1 MDKYTSSLENI
12 EKLIVSIDYSSPKN
26 LVEEIM
32 QKKKNEILVKLEVT
46 DMINKAFT
54 TALK

>member
-54 TALK
+54 AALK